1 MKLVEVGRMIESRVH
16 TRVSYRVKLWC
27 YYYYD
32 VNGERLQ
39 FDTPISMEVFD
50 VSLGGLGV
58 VTRLPIPKNCTLEY
72 TFYLEDIP
80 YQVLTQVKWHTTN
93 NIFHRYGMEIIGH
106 NNMLFRHL
114 QHFVKGESIMT
125 QEVL

>member
-1 MKLVEVGRMIESRVH
+1 MRESRVH
-16 TRVSYRVKLWC
+16 TRVNYRVKLWC
-27 YYYYD
+27 YYYYGD
-32 VNGERLQ
+32 NGERHK
-39 FDTPISMEVFD
+39 FEMPISMEVFD
-50 VSLGGLGV
+50 VSLGGVGV
-58 VTRLPIPKNCTLEY
+58 VTRLPFPKKSTLEF

-114 QHFVKGESIMT
+114 QHFVKGENIMT
-125 QEVL
+125 PDVL